1 MENGIFREREVEQLL
16 SQYELFEIY
25 TDDAVSEIEASY
37 REQQISITGYYAN
50 PTYIILDST
59 DHLEVGR
66 ESFTN
71 SSKDFIAFLEAGLSD
86 TPAFE
91 SRIQIEGLKISER
104 GEEVRVLMPEGAW
117 DYSGGVASNYMSQPV
132 ESLDT
137 RFSATAQFRVGEDL
151 SGEYV
156 IRARVV
162 GGLYDEDNRLSTF
175 AIPLKLVLNV
185 AGETR
190 SGDH

>member
-1 MENGIFREREVEQLL
+1 MENGIFRESEVEQLL

-71 SSKDFIAFLEAGLSD
+71 SSKDFIAFLEAGISD

-132 ESLDT
+132 VSLDT
-137 RFSATAQFRVGEDL
+137 RFSATAQLRVGEDL

-162 GGLYDEDNRLSTF
+162 GGLYDGDRRLSTF

>member
-50 PTYIILDST
+50 PTYIILVST

-71 SSKDFIAFLEAGLSD
+71 SSKDFIAFLEAGISD

-117 DYSGGVASNYMSQPV
+117 NYSGGVASNYMSQPV
-132 ESLDT
+132 ESIDT
-137 RFSATAQFRVGEDL
+137 RF
-151 SGEYV
+151 
-156 IRARVV
+156 
-162 GGLYDEDNRLSTF
+162 
-175 AIPLKLVLNV
+175 
-185 AGETR
+185 
-190 SGDH
+190 